1 MRFIEVELE
10 EPEKHVVALADAY
23 FFPPYNHSLYVP
35 PTLPRPASKSNGM
48 SATRDAAAP
57 HRDTVGPVLRLP
69 PREARVCVYNKKS
82 NETAVWVVELL
93 EVHAVARGGH
103 HRGRVKSKQVVENV
117 QPSMVRR
124 LRGNAQWGRPL
135 T

>member
-35 PTLPRPASKSNGM
+35 PPHPRPPSKSTGTPVTTGL
-48 SATRDAAAP
+48 TRDATAVHA
-57 HRDTVGPVLRLP
+57 VGPVLRLP

-117 QPSMVRR
+117 QPSMVRSLLRR
-124 LRGNAQWGRPL
+124 LISRP
-135 T
+135 